1 MVARLV
7 RDQEVVG
14 SSPVTS
20 TKNRRSAFAG
30 LRFFAAATEFGCAD
44 SWSKAKRALAGRA
57 PAQMR
62 KQMRGKRRNK
72 PPGQAARNAA
82 ADATALFRRRDQ
94 EVVGPAVTSTK
105 NRRSAFAG
113 LRFFVAA
120 TEFGCADSWS
130 KAKRALAGR
139 APAQLRKQMRGK
151 RVSRRFFVK
160 APVGL

>member
-30 LRFFAAATEFGCAD
+30 LRFFAAATEFGCAS
-44 SWSKAKRALAGRA
+44 SWSKAKRALAERA

-72 PPGQAARNAA
+72 PFGQAARNAA
-82 ADATALFRRRDQ
+82 AGFAALFRRRGSWVPPSPRPSLLHEKAARQKTMKNNTLFMVFCYFDF
-94 EVVGPAVTSTK
+94 EKEKYGSYSVV
-105 NRRSAFAG
+105 
-113 LRFFVAA
+113 
-120 TEFGCADSWS
+120 W
-130 KAKRALAGR
+130 
-139 APAQLRKQMRGK
+139 GK
-151 RVSRRFFVK
+151 LMLEYK
-160 APVGL
+160 